1 MALVLP
7 EKPSRIGTDLKRL
20 LSSTKVKDDV
30 STLRA
35 YAVDA
40 SIYRLTPQVV
50 VLPEREADIDLVMDY
65 AVTRGIPLTA
75 RAAGT
80 NLTGSAI
87 GSGIIV
93 DVSRLN
99 RILEVNP
106 EEKWARVQPGI
117 VLNELN
123 AQLASTGLMF
133 GPDPSSGDM
142 CKLGGMLANNSSGP
156 HTLRYGSVKDNVLS
170 MRVRPVEADLRVRP
184 GGWLTAGREPV
195 DGEGLPRTLAG
206 HQGLHKVF
214 DLVRNNLDL
223 IQAKRPRV
231 SKNSAGYNL
240 FDVAEGLTRGVFDL
254 PKLFVGSEGTLGV
267 FSEATIRLVDRPR
280 STVTG
285 MIHFRDLE
293 EMGEAVH
300 PLLRLDPLALEVMDA
315 NTLDLI
321 GRSQYGIPDDA
332 AATLLIEFDQEGD
345 HGGIAQL
352 RAACRQYRLSGDPM
366 VATDL
371 EHQRNLWKTRK
382 ALYPTLYRYDARKKP
397 INYVDDVVVA
407 AEHMGELIRYL
418 DRVFGPAK
426 VRVAI
431 FGHIG
436 NGNAHV
442 VPLLDVNDEQDF
454 QRMVDTYYEV
464 HETILDRFQGSI
476 CGEHGDGRVRAE
488 MVRRM
493 FGDELYGLFVQV
505 KQAMDPAGILNP
517 GVKISETAFTEHIDF
532 ERLGKS
538 CATCAKCNA
547 VCPVYDVFQSED
559 MSSRGWYEIVTAPD
573 YSYLD
578 SRRVVEAC
586 LNCKSCR
593 TICPADVDV
602 SELILQRRAEH
613 PNALAGKIFALHAQ
627 QERFGALIK
636 LAAKTQAL
644 WDRPLVRKIGEVL
657 MRPFLARLSER
668 ARLPWNMKLPR
679 LAKLL
684 LRERHRALCVS
695 SPPVALPG
703 DAGGDETRES
713 GASLKVA
720 YFHGCAANYFDDGV
734 GDAVINVLAQYG
746 VTPDLPPQRC
756 SGTPIE
762 TYGHRTLA
770 KEGAR
775 YNVNNFAG
783 YDVIVTGC
791 ASCTLALKD
800 YAKLFQG
807 EPEEPRAKLVSQ
819 RVKHIAEYV
828 MELDPHREKLAG
840 AKGGRKV
847 TYHSSCHL
855 RAAGVT
861 SQPRRLLATTP
872 GLDYVEMQDADRC
885 AGGAGTYIVK
895 DYDTAQRIF
904 ERKRRAIER
913 SGAEIV
919 ATSCPAC
926 MIQLKNGLPDG
937 TAVKHIA
944 QILDE
949 SVREARES
957 ERT

>member
-1 MALVLP
+1 MDLVLP
-7 EKPSRIGTDLKRL
+7 DKRSIIGTDLRRL
-20 LSSTKVKDDV
+20 LDPAKVKDDV
-30 STLRA
+30 PTLRA

-40 SIYRLTPQVV
+40 SIYRVAPQVV
-50 VLPEREADIDLVMDY
+50 VLPERETDIDLVLDY

-87 GSGIIV
+87 GSGIIL

-156 HTLRYGSVKDNVLS
+156 HTLRYGSVKDNVMS
-170 MRVRPVEADLRVRP
+170 MRVRLES

-195 DGEGLPRTLAG
+195 DGDRFPRTLAG
-206 HQGLHKVF
+206 FEGLHKVF
-214 DLVRNNLDL
+214 DLVRDNLDL

-240 FDVAEGLTRGVFDL
+240 FGVAEGLTQGVYDL

-285 MIHFRDLE
+285 MLHFRDLE

-321 GRSQYGIPDDA
+321 GRSQHGIPDDA
-332 AATLLIEFDQEGD
+332 AATLLIEFDREGD

-352 RAACRQYRLSGDPM
+352 HEACRSYRLSGDPV
-366 VATDL
+366 VATDPA
-371 EHQRNLWKTRK
+371 HQRNLWKARK

-407 AEHMGELIRYL
+407 AEHMGGLIRYL

-442 VPLLDVNDEQDF
+442 VPLLDVNDEHDF
-454 QRMVDTYYEV
+454 QRMVETYYEV
-464 HETILDRFQGSI
+464 HDTILDRFKGSI

-493 FGDELYGLFVQV
+493 FGDELYGLFVRV
-505 KQAMDPAGILNP
+505 KQTMDPAGILNP
-517 GVKISETAFTEHIDF
+517 GVKISETVFTEHIDY

-573 YSYLD
+573 YSYLE
-578 SRRVVEAC
+578 SKRVVEAC

-593 TICPADVDV
+593 TICPAGVDV
-602 SELILQRRAEH
+602 SELILERRAEH

-627 QERFGALIK
+627 QERFGRLIK
-636 LAAKTQAL
+636 VAAKTQAL
-644 WDRPLVRKIGEVL
+644 WDRPLIRKIGEVVL
-657 MRPFLARLSER
+657 RPFLARLSER
-668 ARLPWNMKLPR
+668 ARLPWDMKLPR
-679 LAKLL
+679 LATAL
-684 LRERHRALCVS
+684 LRERHDALCVS
-695 SPPVALPG
+695 SPRVPSN
-703 DAGGDETRES
+703 DASGEGTREGGS
-713 GASLKVA
+713 PPKVA

-746 VTPDLPPQRC
+746 VQPDLPPQRC

-762 TYGHRTLA
+762 TYGHRALA

-775 YNVNNFAG
+775 YNVDNLAG

-807 EPEEPRAKLVSQ
+807 EPEEAKAKRVSQ
-819 RVKHIAEYV
+819 RVKHVAEYV
-828 MELDPHREKLAG
+828 VELDPDR
-840 AKGGRKV
+840 AKPAESNGTRKV

-861 SQPRRLLATTP
+861 SQPRQLLATTP

-885 AGGAGTYIVK
+885 AGGAGTYVVK
-895 DYDTAQRIF
+895 DYDTAQQIF
-904 ERKRRAIER
+904 ERKRRAIEQ

-926 MIQLKNGLPDG
+926 MIQLKNGLPAG

-949 SVREARES
+949 SAREARES
-957 ERT
+957 DRPGSFSPPL